1 MASAGSGEPRQP
13 VEVRESQSA
22 QRGNHSAQLN
32 QFIEQ
37 YIPQLVVQAPTSA
50 YAGQRVVGL
59 VPRLAPAF
67 QLREDLLGAL
77 AGIAPGATVVRA
89 VTGMHGVGKT
99 QLAAAYARS
108 CIAGGWRLVAWVN
121 AADTAQALAGL
132 AEVAAALGVGEPSAG
147 LNSLAAG
154 VRHRLEADGDRCLVV
169 FDNAADLDS
178 LAAFLPAAGQCQV
191 IITSNQEQ
199 AEGFGTAVPVGA
211 FTKREA
217 SAFLGQRTGRSDK
230 TGARQLAGELGFLPL
245 ALAQAG
251 AVIAAQRLDYPTYLS
266 RLRALPAQDYLE
278 PVTGEP
284 YPHGAAEAIMLA
296 LDAVADGDLA
306 GLCQGLINTVALL
319 SAAGV
324 PRALLY
330 AAGQQGL
337 LRQGTERAAGPRS
350 IDEAL
355 RRLASASL
363 LTFSVDGAR
372 VAAHPLTMR
381 VAVERQAQDKT
392 LARLG
397 ASIAELLE
405 AVTQSLTMSWRG
417 RAAAR
422 DAIQQI
428 MALHEHLS
436 PHLGAQD
443 AALAETLLWLRGW
456 ATWCLLDLSDSF
468 AQAIESGEDIHPVTL
483 TARNDLA
490 TADQDAGRLEEAIPL
505 YERTLSDAER
515 VLGGTHPDTLTAR
528 NDLATAYQDAGRL
541 EEAIALLE
549 RTLSD
554 AERVLGGTHPET
566 LGSRNDLATA
576 YQDAGRLEEAIAL
589 LERTLTDAEHVL
601 GGTHPDTL
609 TARNNLATAYQ
620 DAGRLEEAIALLERT
635 LTDAEHVLG
644 GTHPDTLGSRNNLAT
659 AYQEAGR
666 LEEAIAL
673 LERTLSDAERV
684 LGGTHPETLGSRNNL
699 ATAYQDA
706 GRLEEAIPL
715 YERTLSDAERVLG
728 GTHPDTLTARNNLA
742 TAYQDARRLEEA
754 IALLERTLTDAE
766 HVLGGTHPDTLGS
779 RNNLATAYQ
788 DAGRLDEAE
797 DLIRRS
803 GPRS

>member
-37 YIPQLVVQAPTSA
+37 YIPQMVVQAPTSA

-67 QLREDLLGAL
+67 QLREGLLRSL
-77 AGIAPGATVVRA
+77 ADIAPEATVVRA

-108 CIAGGWRLVAWVN
+108 CIADGWRLVAWVN

-169 FDNAADLDS
+169 FDNVADLDS
-178 LAAFLPAAGQCQV
+178 LAAFLPATGQCQV
-191 IITSNQEQ
+191 IITSNKVQ
-199 AEGFGTAVPVGA
+199 AEGFGRAVPVGA

-251 AVIAAQRLDYPTYLS
+251 AVIAAQHLDYPTYLS

-284 YPHGAAEAIMLA
+284 YPHGAAEAIVLA

-306 GLCQGLINTVALL
+306 GLCQGVINTAALL

-324 PRALLY
+324 SRALLY

-337 LRQGTERAAGPRS
+337 LRQGTKEAAGPRS

-355 RRLASASL
+355 GRLASASL

-405 AVTQSLTMSWRG
+405 AVTQSLTRSWRG

-436 PHLGAQD
+436 PHLGAED

-468 AQAIESGEDIHPVTL
+468 AQAIESGEDVVADRERVLGGTHHLTL
-483 TARNDLA
+483 TACNDLA

-505 YERTLSDAER
+505 YERTLSDAEH
-515 VLGGTHPDTLTAR
+515 VLGETHPETLGCR

-541 EEAIALLE
+541 EKAIPLYERTLSDAEHVLGETHPKTLGCRNDLATAYQAVGRLEKAIPLYE

-554 AERVLGGTHPET
+554 AERVLGET
-566 LGSRNDLATA
+566 YPDTLTARNNLATA
-576 YQDAGRLEEAIAL
+576 YQAVGRLEEAIAL
-589 LERTLTDAEHVL
+589 LERTLTDAE
-601 GGTHPDTL
+601 
-609 TARNNLATAYQ
+609 R
-620 DAGRLEEAIALLERT
+620 
-635 LTDAEHVLG
+635 VLG

-659 AYQEAGR
+659 AYQ
-666 LEEAIAL
+666 
-673 LERTLSDAERV
+673 
-684 LGGTHPETLGSRNNL
+684 
-699 ATAYQDA
+699 DA
-706 GRLEEAIPL
+706 GRLEK
-715 YERTLSDAERVLG
+715 
-728 GTHPDTLTARNNLA
+728 
-742 TAYQDARRLEEA
+742 A

-766 HVLGGTHPDTLGS
+766 RVLGGTHPDTLGS

-803 GPRS
+803 GP